1 MYMYMYE
8 HDSGVLSVPSS
19 LARSE
24 RDYDPEQ
31 FADQELPILIVGTK
45 LVSVVLV
52 HDIAY
57 TQYLLLQTDTLVI
70 VAALGSNGWFAKIIV
85 QYQQCGR
92 SFQYQC
98 GKSERLVFT
107 TYIRW

>member
-1 MYMYMYE
+1 MCT
-8 HDSGVLSVPSS
+8 HFHSIFSTLTH
-19 LARSE
+19 SE

-52 HDIAY
+52 YAIAH
-57 TQYLLLQTDTLVI
+57 TRNLWLQTDIFVI
-70 VAALGSNGWFAKIIV
+70 VAAIGSNGWVFKIII

-98 GKSERLVFT
+98 GKPES
-107 TYIRW
+107 

>member
-1 MYMYMYE
+1 MCTLYE
-8 HDSGVLSVPSS
+8 CVIRVMSVLFS
-19 LARSE
+19 LAHSE

-52 HDIAY
+52 YNIAY
-57 TQYLLLQTDTLVI
+57 TQYIIWLQTDTLVV
-70 VAALGSNGWFAKIIV
+70 VAAIGSNGWVFKIIV

-98 GKSERLVFT
+98 GKPES
-107 TYIRW
+107 